1 MESDRKDLRVAF
13 DFKLDLMVERLT
25 ERKKK
30 EKETKTVLFRIF
42 KAKFSTI
49 IFCRHK
55 SFTNLR
61 KMNFYWCFQFFLS
74 KLKINFFVNVNIMAG
89 AAVKK
94 D

>member
-42 KAKFSTI
+42 KAKFWTI

-55 SFTNLR
+55 SF
-61 KMNFYWCFQFFLS
+61 MNFYWCFQFFLS